1 MSKNNKNKSLFENVW
16 VIRLVSLLISLLLF
30 GYVFSENYGITT
42 INRNDAISTTRNE
55 TISNLPVQIN
65 MDTERYFIS
74 GLPETVVLSLTG
86 PESVIAQTL
95 SANDFDIVTEDLDLL
110 GPGRHTIQ
118 IRAENLSDELNYQ
131 LTPSRVNV
139 DIEEKVT
146 IESAVEV
153 LFDTSALSEEYI
165 AGEPIL
171 SNETVMIIGP
181 ASTIER
187 IERIY
192 VRVPTEGSLTDN
204 IVLDTVVQVEDANRN
219 KLNVTVDPQQV
230 EVEVPIN
237 PYEKSVP
244 IEIKQAGTPVSGR
257 EYTLTIIGESDV
269 ILRGSRTLLA
279 DVDEVIAEVNV
290 SNVRSSTVVTVPID
304 LPYPTVQATPTTV
317 EINIKVDVTQAES
330 LLNRSGNNE
339 NLRTN
344 SNNDIENENDR

>member
-1 MSKNNKNKSLFENVW
+1 MSKNNKDNSLFENVW
-16 VIRLVSLLISLLLF
+16 VIRLIALLISLLLF
-30 GYVFSENYGITT
+30 GYVFSENHDLTT
-42 INRNDAISTTRNE
+42 INRNNAISTTRNE

-65 MDTERYFIS
+65 MDTERYFIA

-118 IRAENLSDELNYQ
+118 ISAVNLSDELNYQ

-146 IESAVEV
+146 IESSVEV

-187 IERIY
+187 IKRIY

-204 IVLDTVVQVEDANRN
+204 IVLDTVVQVEDENRN
-219 KLNVTVDPQQV
+219 KLNVTVDPQQIKV
-230 EVEVPIN
+230 EIPIT
-237 PYEKSVP
+237 PYVKSVP
-244 IEIKQAGTPVSGR
+244 LKIKQEGTPAAGKK
-257 EYTLTIIGESDV
+257 YTLTMIGEPEV
-269 ILRGSRTLLA
+269 MLRGSRTMLA
-279 DVDEVIAEVNV
+279 DVDEVIAEVNI
-290 SNVRSSTVVTVPID
+290 SNINSSTVVTVPIN
-304 LPYPTVQATPTTV
+304 LPYPTVNANPGEV
-317 EINIKVDVTQAES
+317 EVNVKVENAPVQAETTT
-330 LLNRSGNNE
+330 NRSRNNA
-339 NLRTN
+339 NTTN
-344 SNNDIENENDR
+344 ESIENENDR